1 MRNDERFEIERAFD
15 LLPHVV
21 GCSWASIWFRM
32 NGNKRPTREE
42 FREKTVEYFKKIE
55 PIFGSFPKDEKFE
68 SIQKYIEYR
77 KDEEIKK
84 ITNGLNKEV
93 EKRFERYVDYG

>member
-55 PIFGSFPKDEKFE
+55 PVFDSFPKDEKFE

-77 KDEEIKK
+77 KNEETKK
-84 ITNGLNKEV
+84 IMDGLNKEV